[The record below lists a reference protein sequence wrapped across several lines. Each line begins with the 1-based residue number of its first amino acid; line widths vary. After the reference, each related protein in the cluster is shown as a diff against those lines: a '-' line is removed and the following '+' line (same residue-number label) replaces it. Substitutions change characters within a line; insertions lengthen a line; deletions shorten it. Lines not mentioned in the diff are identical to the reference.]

1 MEDEETLSNM
11 ELTILEIIAQQRDIH
26 LPIVMG
32 QVQSMF
38 TATGQPFDKA
48 LFRRSLLQLEKL
60 SLIEKRKYP
69 DSVMETAVITEKG
82 QDYL

>member
-26 LPIVMG
+26 IPIVMG

-38 TATGQPFDKA
+38 TTTGQPFDKA
-48 LFRRSLLQLEKL
+48 LFRRSLLRLEKL
-60 SLIEKRKYP
+60 NLIEKRKYP
-69 DSVMETAVITEKG
+69 DSVMETTVITEKG